1 MYILTDT
8 LYYMYICIYV
18 SFSPASYFRKRII
31 IAMTIRKSHALHQ
44 LRMTNQK
51 PPVLCVVMVTENV
64 PFFYGMILTE
74 VYDMSSNSKE
84 DILRRLRRE
93 GVIGYLQEY
102 ECTNNP
108 GRGMESVSSCSSLA
122 TSDRDRVLS

>member
-1 MYILTDT
+1 
-8 LYYMYICIYV
+8 MYICIYISYLV
-18 SFSPASYFRKRII
+18 SFPAGYFRKRII

-44 LRMTNQK
+44 QRMTNQK
-51 PPVLCVVMVTENV
+51 PPVSSVVMVTENV

-84 DILRRLRRE
+84 DILRWLRRE

-108 GRGMESVSSCSSLA
+108 GRGMESVSSCSSPSYL
-122 TSDRDRVLS
+122 

>member
-1 MYILTDT
+1 
-8 LYYMYICIYV
+8 MYICIYV
-18 SFSPASYFRKRII
+18 SYLVSFPASYFRKRII
-31 IAMTIRKSHALHQ
+31 IAMTIRKSHTLHQ
-44 LRMTNQK
+44 QRMTNQK
-51 PPVLCVVMVTENV
+51 PPVLCVVTVTENV

-108 GRGMESVSSCSSLA
+108 GRGIRSLYHPVVPLA